1 MKEFSILMFIF
12 ATLVLLVGLYMYSG
26 HKLDI
31 MTFRAAFRNL
41 NKDEWKNIGKWTM
54 ISSLIIYIIAIIV
67 LL

>member
-1 MKEFSILMFIF
+1 MKEFSILMLIF